1 MDALGIAAG
10 SKNPPL
16 RNRVQLVTFGPRPRI
31 PRQAGTASPGL
42 PGFFNAEAGLFMKVT
57 VERAELLKSLG
68 HVYRVVERRN
78 TIPILAN
85 VLIKADKGNLSLK
98 ATDLDLEVTDTTPAD
113 VSPGGATTVPAHMF
127 YDIVRKLPDGSQI
140 VIEGSGDRA
149 VLSIRAGRSRFTLQT
164 LPESDFPD
172 LAAGE
177 MSHSFS
183 LPAGDLKR
191 LIDKTQFAISTEETR
206 YYLNGIY
213 LHAAGKM
220 LRAVAT
226 DGHRLAQVELPLPEG
241 AVGMPGIIIPRK
253 TVAEV
258 QRLIE
263 SGEGEV
269 AVELSAG
276 KIRFSI
282 GNVVLISKLIDG
294 TFPDYGRVIPA
305 NNDKSLVVDKKDFEA
320 AVDRVST
327 VSSER
332 GRAVKLSI
340 TGGRL
345 VLSVTN
351 PDSGSATEELEV
363 DYESDALDIGFNSR
377 YLLDI
382 AAQIEGEVAVL
393 KLADPGSPTLVHD
406 RDAKGAL
413 YVLMPMR
420 V

>member
-1 MDALGIAAG
+1 MFSGCCQNDNITALSATRPSGRDL
-10 SKNPPL
+10 PL
-16 RNRVQLVTFGPRPRI
+16 RPVCSAWRANGYP
-31 PRQAGTASPGL
+31 
-42 PGFFNAEAGLFMKVT
+42 MKVT
-57 VERAELLKSLG
+57 VERSALLKSLG
-68 HVYRVVERRN
+68 HVHRVVERRN

-85 VLIKADKGNLSLK
+85 VLLRADKGKLSLK
-98 ATDLDLEVTDTTPAD
+98 ATDLDLEVIETIAAE
-113 VSPGGATTVPAHMF
+113 VSPGGSTTVPAHMF
-127 YDIVRKLPDGSQI
+127 YEIVRKLP
-140 VIEGSGDRA
+140 EGTQVVLEASGDRA
-149 VLSIRAGRSRFTLQT
+149 ILAIRAGRSRFTLQT

-177 MSHSFS
+177 MTHTFK
-183 LPAGDLKR
+183 LGNAELKR

-213 LHAAGKM
+213 LHSAGPAKSAT

-241 AVGMPGIIIPRK
+241 AAGMPGVIVPRK
-253 TVAEV
+253 TVGEM

-263 SGEGEV
+263 DNEGELQ
-269 AVELSAG
+269 VELSTG
-276 KIRFSI
+276 KVRFTV
-282 GNVVLISKLIDG
+282 GDVVLTSKLIDG

-305 NNDKSLVVDKKDFEA
+305 GNDKELVVDKKDFEA

-332 GRAVKLSI
+332 GRAVKLALSS
-340 TGGRL
+340 GRL
-345 VLSVTN
+345 VLTVTN

-363 DYESDALDIGFNSR
+363 DYAADALDIGFNSR

-382 AAQIEGEVAVL
+382 AAQIEGDVAVL
-393 KLADPGSPTLVHD
+393 KLADPGSPTLIQD
-406 RDAKGAL
+406 KDAKGAL